1 MLLLQSANFG
11 GSYAYGTLQPQ
22 NVRHDLEVV
31 WTNLLGCCEPQ
42 NVKGHKFQTQCHCG
56 EYRGSRPVGVSPL
69 DPTCETQFKYTLRG
83 DIGPSPFGNKAA
95 RLAISNLNFRAE
107 RLRRSRESLIAA
119 AYSDIEALTETEWLS
134 VYVENQ
140 EREFPEFAAMFQWF
154 FDDSWRNKKRALEA
168 KAGATD

>member
-22 NVRHDLEVV
+22 NVRHDLEMV
-31 WTNLLGCCEPQ
+31 WTNLLGCCESQ

-83 DIGPSPFGNKAA
+83 DIEPSPFGNKAA

-119 AYSDIEALTETEWLS
+119 AYSDIEALIPGARMIDSS
-134 VYVENQ
+134 VLPPVMPAPAGMHDMPSLE
-140 EREFPEFAAMFQWF
+140 P
-154 FDDSWRNKKRALEA
+154 KK
-168 KAGATD
+168 